1 VSSARGYLLGRQELR
16 RQEKPINFSNNVY
29 LLKAD
34 TNINYNSSRKAVN
47 TAADSEIEVEKVPVE
62 LYKRAQERVRA
73 AGGMKTIEQAIK
85 ELKEEALEEYPRTVQ
100 KPAEEK
106 PDIGLA
112 PPTNE
117 KMRHRVRGVDRAL
130 AAHIKRARKLYC
142 SGGANKMID
151 DAQFYEMFR
160 LANHSPDEP
169 KEEFYSMVEDLKRK
183 KLL

>member
-1 VSSARGYLLGRQELR
+1 MT
-16 RQEKPINFSNNVY
+16 
-29 LLKAD
+29 AD
-34 TNINYNSSRKAVN
+34 TNINYNSSGEAVN
-47 TAADSEIEVEKVPVE
+47 TAADYEIEVEKIPLTRIPLTE
-62 LYKRAQERVRA
+62 LYIRAEEKIKA
-73 AGGMKTIEQAIK
+73 AGGMKTTEQAMK
-85 ELKEEALEEYPRTVQ
+85 ELKEEARGAYPKTVQ
-100 KPAEEK
+100 KLAEEE
-106 PDIGLA
+106 PDIGLV

-117 KMRHRVRGVDRAL
+117 EMRPHVRRVDRAL

-160 LANHSPDEP
+160 LANHLSDEP

>member
-1 VSSARGYLLGRQELR
+1 LT
-16 RQEKPINFSNNVY
+16 
-29 LLKAD
+29 AD
-34 TNINYNSSRKAVN
+34 TNINYNSSGEAVN
-47 TAADSEIEVEKVPVE
+47 TAADYEIEVEKIPLTRIPLTE
-62 LYKRAQERVRA
+62 LYIRAEEKIKA
-73 AGGMKTIEQAIK
+73 AGGMKTTEQAMK
-85 ELKEEALEEYPRTVQ
+85 ELKEEARGEYPKTVQ
-100 KPAEEK
+100 KLAEEE
-106 PDIGLA
+106 PDIGLV

-117 KMRHRVRGVDRAL
+117 EMRPHVRRVDRAL

-160 LANHSPDEP
+160 LANHLSDEP

>member
-1 VSSARGYLLGRQELR
+1 LT
-16 RQEKPINFSNNVY
+16 
-29 LLKAD
+29 AD
-34 TNINYNSSRKAVN
+34 TNINYNSSGEAVN
-47 TAADSEIEVEKVPVE
+47 TAADYEIEVEKIPLTRIPLTE
-62 LYKRAQERVRA
+62 LYIRAEEKIKA
-73 AGGMKTIEQAIK
+73 AGGMKTTEQAMK
-85 ELKEEALEEYPRTVQ
+85 ELKEEARGAYPKTVQ
-100 KPAEEK
+100 KLAEEE
-106 PDIGLA
+106 PNIGLV

-117 KMRHRVRGVDRAL
+117 EMRPHVRRVDRAL

-160 LANHSPDEP
+160 LANHLSDEP

>member
-1 VSSARGYLLGRQELR
+1 MT
-16 RQEKPINFSNNVY
+16 
-29 LLKAD
+29 AD
-34 TNINYNSSRKAVN
+34 TNINYNSSGEVVN
-47 TAADSEIEVEKVPVE
+47 TAADYEIEVEKIPLTRIPLTE
-62 LYKRAQERVRA
+62 LYIRAEEKIKA
-73 AGGMKTIEQAIK
+73 AGGMKTTEQAMK
-85 ELKEEALEEYPRTVQ
+85 ELKEEARGAYPKTVQ
-100 KPAEEK
+100 KLAEEE
-106 PDIGLA
+106 PDIGLV

-117 KMRHRVRGVDRAL
+117 EMRPHVRRVDRAL

-160 LANHSPDEP
+160 LANHLSDEP

>member
-1 VSSARGYLLGRQELR
+1 MT
-16 RQEKPINFSNNVY
+16 
-29 LLKAD
+29 AD
-34 TNINYNSSRKAVN
+34 TNTNYNLSGEAVD
-47 TAADSEIEVEKVPVE
+47 TAADSEIEVEKIPLE
-62 LYKRAQERVRA
+62 LYIRAEEKVKA
-73 AGGMKTIEQAIK
+73 AGGMKTTEQAIK
-85 ELKEEALEEYPRTVQ
+85 ELKEEARVDYPKTVQ
-100 KPAEEK
+100 KLAEEE

-117 KMRHRVRGVDRAL
+117 EIRPHVRRVDRAL

-151 DAQFYEMFR
+151 DVQFYEMFR

>member
-1 VSSARGYLLGRQELR
+1 MT
-16 RQEKPINFSNNVY
+16 
-29 LLKAD
+29 AD
-34 TNINYNSSRKAVN
+34 TNINYNSSGEAVN
-47 TAADSEIEVEKVPVE
+47 TAADYEIEVEKIPLTRIPLTE
-62 LYKRAQERVRA
+62 LYIRAEEKIKA
-73 AGGMKTIEQAIK
+73 AGGMKTTEQAMK
-85 ELKEEALEEYPRTVQ
+85 ELKEEARGAYPKTVQ
-100 KPAEEK
+100 KLAEEE
-106 PDIGLA
+106 PNIGLV

-117 KMRHRVRGVDRAL
+117 EMRPHVRRVDRAL

-160 LANHSPDEP
+160 LANHLSDEP

>member
-1 VSSARGYLLGRQELR
+1 LV
-16 RQEKPINFSNNVY
+16 
-29 LLKAD
+29 AD
-34 TNINYNSSRKAVN
+34 TNNINYNSSGEAVN
-47 TAADSEIEVEKVPVE
+47 TAADYEIEVEKISLTE
-62 LYKRAQERVRA
+62 LYIRAEEKIKA
-73 AGGMKTIEQAIK
+73 AGEMKTTEQAMK
-85 ELKEEALEEYPRTVQ
+85 ELKEEARGNYPKTVQ
-100 KPAEEK
+100 KLAEEE
-106 PDIGLA
+106 PDIGLV

-117 KMRHRVRGVDRAL
+117 EMRHHVRRVDRAL

>member
-1 VSSARGYLLGRQELR
+1 LT
-16 RQEKPINFSNNVY
+16 
-29 LLKAD
+29 AD
-34 TNINYNSSRKAVN
+34 TNINYNSSGEAVN
-47 TAADSEIEVEKVPVE
+47 TAADSEIEVEKILLTRIPLTE
-62 LYKRAQERVRA
+62 LYIRAEEKIKA
-73 AGGMKTIEQAIK
+73 AGGMKATEQAMK
-85 ELKEEALEEYPRTVQ
+85 ELKEEARGEYPKTVQ
-100 KPAEEK
+100 KLAEEE
-106 PDIGLA
+106 PDIGLV
-112 PPTNE
+112 PPTKE
-117 KMRHRVRGVDRAL
+117 EMRPHVRRVDRAL

>member
-1 VSSARGYLLGRQELR
+1 MT
-16 RQEKPINFSNNVY
+16 
-29 LLKAD
+29 AD
-34 TNINYNSSRKAVN
+34 TNINYNSSGEAVN
-47 TAADSEIEVEKVPVE
+47 TAADYEIEVEKIPLTRIPLTEVYIRSE
-62 LYKRAQERVRA
+62 EKIKA
-73 AGGMKTIEQAIK
+73 AGGMKTTEQAMK
-85 ELKEEALEEYPRTVQ
+85 ELKEEARGAYPKTVQ
-100 KPAEEK
+100 KLAEEE
-106 PDIGLA
+106 PDIGLV

-117 KMRHRVRGVDRAL
+117 EMRPHVRRVDRAL

-160 LANHSPDEP
+160 LANHLSDEP

>member
-1 VSSARGYLLGRQELR
+1 LT
-16 RQEKPINFSNNVY
+16 
-29 LLKAD
+29 AD
-34 TNINYNSSRKAVN
+34 TNNINYNSSGEAVN
-47 TAADSEIEVEKVPVE
+47 TAADYEIEVEKIPLTRIPLTE
-62 LYKRAQERVRA
+62 LYIRAEEKIKA
-73 AGGMKTIEQAIK
+73 AGGMKTTEQAMK
-85 ELKEEALEEYPRTVQ
+85 ELKEEAQGEYPKTVQ
-100 KPAEEK
+100 KLAEEE
-106 PDIGLA
+106 PDISLV
-112 PPTNE
+112 PSTNE
-117 KMRHRVRGVDRAL
+117 EMRHQVRRVDRAL

>member
-1 VSSARGYLLGRQELR
+1 LT
-16 RQEKPINFSNNVY
+16 
-29 LLKAD
+29 AD
-34 TNINYNSSRKAVN
+34 TNNINYNSSREAID
-47 TAADSEIEVEKVPVE
+47 TTADSEIEVEKIPLTE
-62 LYKRAQERVRA
+62 LYIRAKEKVKA
-73 AGGMKTIEQAIK
+73 AVGMKTTEQAMK
-85 ELKEEALEEYPRTVQ
+85 EVKEEETRGEHYKAVQ
-100 KPAEEK
+100 KLAEEE
-106 PDIGLA
+106 PDIGSEKCSLV

-117 KMRHRVRGVDRAL
+117 EMRHPVRRVDRAL

-160 LANHSPDEP
+160 QANHSTDES

>member
-1 VSSARGYLLGRQELR
+1 MT
-16 RQEKPINFSNNVY
+16 
-29 LLKAD
+29 AD
-34 TNINYNSSRKAVN
+34 TNNINYISSGEAVN
-47 TAADSEIEVEKVPVE
+47 TASDYEIEVEKIPLTRIPLTE
-62 LYKRAQERVRA
+62 LYLRAEEKIKA
-73 AGGMKTIEQAIK
+73 TGGMKITEQVMK
-85 ELKEEALEEYPRTVQ
+85 ELKEEARVDYSKTVQ
-100 KPAEEK
+100 KLAEEE
-106 PDIGLA
+106 PDIVLV

-117 KMRHRVRGVDRAL
+117 EMRPHVRRVDRAL

>member
-1 VSSARGYLLGRQELR
+1 MT
-16 RQEKPINFSNNVY
+16 
-29 LLKAD
+29 AD
-34 TNINYNSSRKAVN
+34 TNINYNSSGEAVN
-47 TAADSEIEVEKVPVE
+47 TAADYEIEVEKIPLTRIPLTE
-62 LYKRAQERVRA
+62 LYIRAEEKIKA
-73 AGGMKTIEQAIK
+73 AGGMKTTQQAMK
-85 ELKEEALEEYPRTVQ
+85 ELKEEARGEYPKTVQ
-100 KPAEEK
+100 KLAEEE
-106 PDIGLA
+106 PDIGLV

-117 KMRHRVRGVDRAL
+117 EMRPHVRRVDRAL

-160 LANHSPDEP
+160 LANHLPDEP

>member
-1 VSSARGYLLGRQELR
+1 LT
-16 RQEKPINFSNNVY
+16 
-29 LLKAD
+29 AD
-34 TNINYNSSRKAVN
+34 TNINYNSSGEAVN
-47 TAADSEIEVEKVPVE
+47 TAADYEIEVEKIPLTRIPLTE
-62 LYKRAQERVRA
+62 LYIRAEEKIKA
-73 AGGMKTIEQAIK
+73 AGGMKTTEQAMK
-85 ELKEEALEEYPRTVQ
+85 ELKEEARGAYPKTVQ
-100 KPAEEK
+100 KLAEEE
-106 PDIGLA
+106 PDIGLV

-117 KMRHRVRGVDRAL
+117 EMRPHVRRVDRAL

-160 LANHSPDEP
+160 LANHLPDEP

>member
-1 VSSARGYLLGRQELR
+1 LT
-16 RQEKPINFSNNVY
+16 
-29 LLKAD
+29 AD
-34 TNINYNSSRKAVN
+34 TNINYNSSREAVN
-47 TAADSEIEVEKVPVE
+47 TAADYEIEVEKIPLTRIPLTE
-62 LYKRAQERVRA
+62 LYIRAEEKIKA
-73 AGGMKTIEQAIK
+73 AGGMKTTEQAMK
-85 ELKEEALEEYPRTVQ
+85 ELKEEARGAYPKTVQ
-100 KPAEEK
+100 KLAEEE
-106 PDIGLA
+106 PDIGLV

-117 KMRHRVRGVDRAL
+117 EMRPHVRRVDRAL

-160 LANHSPDEP
+160 LANHLPDEP

>member
-1 VSSARGYLLGRQELR
+1 MT
-16 RQEKPINFSNNVY
+16 
-29 LLKAD
+29 AD
-34 TNINYNSSRKAVN
+34 TNNINYISSGEAVN
-47 TAADSEIEVEKVPVE
+47 TAADYEIEVEKIPLTRIPLTE
-62 LYKRAQERVRA
+62 LYLRAEEKIKA
-73 AGGMKTIEQAIK
+73 TGGMEITEQVMK
-85 ELKEEALEEYPRTVQ
+85 ELKEEARVDYSKTVQ
-100 KPAEEK
+100 KLAEEE
-106 PDIGLA
+106 PDIGLV

-117 KMRHRVRGVDRAL
+117 EMRPHVRRVDRAL

>member
-1 VSSARGYLLGRQELR
+1 MT
-16 RQEKPINFSNNVY
+16 
-29 LLKAD
+29 AD
-34 TNINYNSSRKAVN
+34 TNHINYISSGEAVN
-47 TAADSEIEVEKVPVE
+47 TASDYEIEVEKIPLTRIPLTE
-62 LYKRAQERVRA
+62 LYLRAEEKIKA
-73 AGGMKTIEQAIK
+73 TGGMKITEQVMR
-85 ELKEEALEEYPRTVQ
+85 ELKEEARVDYSKTVQ
-100 KPAEEK
+100 KLAEEE
-106 PDIGLA
+106 PDIGLV

-117 KMRHRVRGVDRAL
+117 EMRPHVRRVDRAL

>member
-1 VSSARGYLLGRQELR
+1 MT
-16 RQEKPINFSNNVY
+16 
-29 LLKAD
+29 AD
-34 TNINYNSSRKAVN
+34 TNINYNSSGEAVN
-47 TAADSEIEVEKVPVE
+47 TAADYEIEVEKIPLTRIPLTE
-62 LYKRAQERVRA
+62 LYIRAEEKIKA
-73 AGGMKTIEQAIK
+73 TGEMKTTEQAMK
-85 ELKEEALEEYPRTVQ
+85 ELKEEARGEYPKTVQ
-100 KPAEEK
+100 KLAEEK
-106 PDIGLA
+106 PDIGLV

-117 KMRHRVRGVDRAL
+117 EMRPHVRRVDRAL

-160 LANHSPDEP
+160 LANHLSDEP

>member
-1 VSSARGYLLGRQELR
+1 LT
-16 RQEKPINFSNNVY
+16 
-29 LLKAD
+29 AD
-34 TNINYNSSRKAVN
+34 TNINYNSSGEVVN
-47 TAADSEIEVEKVPVE
+47 TAADYEIEVEKIPLTRIPLTE
-62 LYKRAQERVRA
+62 LYIRAEEKIKA
-73 AGGMKTIEQAIK
+73 AGGMKTTEQTMK
-85 ELKEEALEEYPRTVQ
+85 ELKEEARGAYPKTVQ
-100 KPAEEK
+100 KLAEEE
-106 PDIGLA
+106 PDIGLV

-117 KMRHRVRGVDRAL
+117 EMRPHVRRVDRAL

-160 LANHSPDEP
+160 LANHLSDEP

>member
-1 VSSARGYLLGRQELR
+1 MT
-16 RQEKPINFSNNVY
+16 
-29 LLKAD
+29 AD
-34 TNINYNSSRKAVN
+34 TNTNYNSSGEAVN
-47 TAADSEIEVEKVPVE
+47 TAADYEIEVEKIPLTRIPLTE
-62 LYKRAQERVRA
+62 LYIRAEEKIKA
-73 AGGMKTIEQAIK
+73 AGGMKTTEQAMK
-85 ELKEEALEEYPRTVQ
+85 ELKEEARGAYPKTVQ
-100 KPAEEK
+100 KLAEEE
-106 PDIGLA
+106 PDIGLV

-117 KMRHRVRGVDRAL
+117 EMRPHVRRVDRAL

-160 LANHSPDEP
+160 LANHLSDEP